1 MQENNHFELVFKI
14 KEEVNGWQKT
24 VKQQTFL

>member
-1 MQENNHFELVFKI
+1 MQENKHFEFVFKI

-24 VKQQTFL
+24 VKPQTCL